1 MDYRQA
7 INLAKEGRE
16 EGFQFLYES
25 TYKSKYYLALKY
37 LKDEQAAQD
46 ILQDAY
52 IKAFTKLDTLEK
64 PETFPTWLG
73 VIVGNLAKNKLQK
86 KNPLLFSEIAV
97 NDEEE
102 SFEFEIEDGDLD
114 YQPELS
120 YSKQE
125 TQQLVHEMINALSEE
140 QRVCILM
147 YEIEGIPIKE
157 IATAL
162 GCSENTVKSR
172 LNYGRKNLKKKAE
185 ELQKKGYKLYGWS
198 ALPLFLLLL
207 RREES
212 SLLADGVLQAA
223 QSHVAE
229 RIVSHVN
236 AEKISAMKTV
246 AISQK
251 VLESGKN
258 IAAEAVKKGFL
269 HTVAG
274 KVTAVLVG
282 IAVAGGGIA
291 GTAYYISAQADKPT
305 SEPNAEMSSV
315 VGDAQSEASSEP
327 EEPQVREMTDEDYPN
342 LIAGNLTKAEV
353 EYVLS
358 YGPDEIPEQGL
369 EQMDY
374 IKVLNTLC
382 QGSGG
387 SGIAPADQKSLIKS
401 YGHDSQ
407 YRSAYSVKDVNR
419 LFSLFTNYRFTK
431 ENHGANELGIQV
443 KNEVLYFFPATI
455 NFTAET
461 NITFA
466 EYTDDEMTLYFTYD
480 RHLYDGGIK
489 DTHADKKAILRP
501 NAEGKYQ
508 IVKIEEVEKGS
519 VSETSQTDSQ
529 EISSS
534 VPVDE
539 KSIDEVY
546 AGVLNSVKTN
556 EQGYCFTNGLDYTG
570 KIKYFYQDLNQD
582 GIKELVVGAECTQ
595 GPFMAM
601 DCKFYSSQKER
612 SGYQLVKIQG
622 SQTVTELCL
631 PKDGYGLIV
640 LNFSR
645 GTGMYEC
652 ERISLENNAIKLT
665 DLPEYHFQLGDS
677 EQKAF
682 MAENPRVEWIDLI

>member
-7 INLAKEGRE
+7 IDLAKEGKE

-64 PETFPTWLG
+64 PETFPSWLG
-73 VIVGNLAKNKLQK
+73 VIVGNLAKNRLQK
-86 KNPLLFSEIAV
+86 QYPLLFSDVSV
-97 NDEEE
+97 NDEDE
-102 SFEFEIEDGDLD
+102 SFEYEIEDEKPD

-157 IATAL
+157 IAAAL
-162 GCSENTVKSR
+162 DCSENTVKSR

-198 ALPLFLLLL
+198 ALPLLLLLL

-212 SLLADGVLQAA
+212 ALSADGVLEAA
-223 QSHVAE
+223 QSQAAE
-229 RIVSHVN
+229 QILSHAGTEETFGRKAAN
-236 AEKISAMKTV
+236 T
-246 AISQK
+246 SQK

-258 IAAEAVKKGFL
+258 AAAGIAKKGVL

-274 KVTAVLVG
+274 KVTAALVG
-282 IAVAGGGIA
+282 LAVVGGVA
-291 GTAYYISAQADKPT
+291 GTAYSISTQTDEPAVKPG
-305 SEPNAEMSSV
+305 AEVSSV
-315 VGDAQSEASSEP
+315 ISTDQPETSQEP
-327 EEPQVREMTDEDYPN
+327 EEPKAQEMADEDYPN

-358 YGPDEIPEQGL
+358 YGPAEIPEQGL
-369 EQMDY
+369 EQTDY
-374 IKVLNTLC
+374 VNALNTLC
-382 QGSGG
+382 QGPEG
-387 SGIAPADQKSLIKS
+387 SGMAPAEQKSLIES
-401 YGHDSQ
+401 YGYDSQ
-407 YRSAYSVKDVNR
+407 YRSIYSVKDVNR
-419 LFSLFTNYRFTK
+419 FFLSFTDYQFTE
-431 ENHGANELGIQV
+431 ENHGANEWNIQV
-443 KNEVLYFFPATI
+443 EGESVYFFPATM

-461 NITFA
+461 TITSA
-466 EYTDDEMTLYFTYD
+466 EYTDEEMTLYFTYD

-501 NAEGKYQ
+501 NAEGKYRIVQ
-508 IVKIEEVEKGS
+508 IVEADTEPER
-519 VSETSQTDSQ
+519 ETSSSDS
-529 EISSS
+529 
-534 VPVDE
+534 VDE
-539 KSIDEVY
+539 QSVEEAYVS
-546 AGVLNSVKTN
+546 VLNSIKN
-556 EQGYCFTNGLDYTG
+556 KEQGYQFTNGLDYTG
-570 KIKYFYQDLNQD
+570 KIQYFYQDLNQD

-595 GPFMAM
+595 GAFMAM
-601 DCKFYSSQKER
+601 DCRFYSCQKGNG
-612 SGYQLVKIQG
+612 GYQLIEVPG
-622 SQTVTELCL
+622 SQIVTGLCL
-631 PKDGYGLIV
+631 PKDGYGLFN
-640 LNFSR
+640 LTLSR

-652 ERISLENNAIKLT
+652 SRISLENNTIRLT
-665 DLPEYHFQLGDS
+665 DLPEYRFQLGDS
-677 EQKAF
+677 EQKNF
-682 MAENPRVEWIDLI
+682 MKENPDVEWIDFI